1 MANKDLLEIS
11 ETSELILNTSDKCS
25 LHAVNGYVLIFI
37 HPKTQQGILLAK
49 TAEIS
54 DICYTQRPYLPG
66 TLNPMYAKFYNSLD
80 DLKNDVY
87 LLRYHHREFLKVNM
101 LAKPAMRIYSEPNMC
116 DVLSNTNTYY
126 LDELEYIEN

>member
-11 ETSELILNTSDKCS
+11 ETDKLILHTSDKSS

-66 TLNPMYAKFYNSLD
+66 TSNPMYAKFYNSLD
-80 DLKNDVY
+80 DLKRDVY
-87 LLRYHHREFLKVNM
+87 LLRYHHREFLKINM
-101 LAKPAMRIYSEPNMC
+101 IAKSAIHIYSELNVG
-116 DVLSNTNTYY
+116 DVISNTNTYY